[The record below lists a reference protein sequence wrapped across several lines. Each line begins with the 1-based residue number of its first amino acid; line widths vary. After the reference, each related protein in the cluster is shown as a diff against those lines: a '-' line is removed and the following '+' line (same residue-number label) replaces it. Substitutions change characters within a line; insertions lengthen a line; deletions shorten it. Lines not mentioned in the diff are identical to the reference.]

1 MSSLDGVKIFNPI
14 TGEMNSIESLY
25 SIGKTSVATMNNE
38 YKIQIEN
45 DCPISFNGKKSV
57 YRLTLKGGKQIDAT
71 DNHPFFYSGRMERIK
86 KLTSWRNV
94 GYAK

>member
-1 MSSLDGVKIFNPI
+1 MWKTLSSWMDKIFNPI

-45 DCPISFNGKKSV
+45 DCPISFNGKNQFIV
-57 YRLTLKGGKQIDAT
+57 
-71 DNHPFFYSGRMERIK
+71 
-86 KLTSWRNV
+86 
-94 GYAK
+94 